1 MTDRL
6 IIKFVKGGF
15 IVEVED
21 YQGDVEKGFIPTK
34 TTEVVTNPR
43 KLIQLVKEKIEQ
55 MSVVLPTAD

>member
-21 YQGDVEKGFIPTK
+21 YQGDVENGFIPTK